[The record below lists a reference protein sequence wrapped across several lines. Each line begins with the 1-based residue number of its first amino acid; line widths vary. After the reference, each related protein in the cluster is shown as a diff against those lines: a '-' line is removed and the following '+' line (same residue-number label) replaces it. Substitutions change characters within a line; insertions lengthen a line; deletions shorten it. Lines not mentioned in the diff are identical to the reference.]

1 MKTGNKTWKLKAMVI
16 VYCFSII
23 GAVGVYIKYFLN
35 VKMDEIILFLAT
47 ITTMCLVA
55 VFGFQLV
62 NLLIRISKRK
72 KNKY

>member
-1 MKTGNKTWKLKAMVI
+1 MKKGTRTWKLKAMVV

-23 GAVGVYIKYFLN
+23 GVVGVYIKCFLN

-55 VFGFQLV
+55 VFVFQLV
-62 NLLIRISKRK
+62 NLLTRILKRK
-72 KNKY
+72 R